1 MIRKAMLVTTIWMCL
16 AGLITAPV
24 AAAALPQADTP
35 TPADEEAPAAT
46 PDADAEANQGDA
58 LTLGDLGMIGELN
71 LQGPYDSFTL
81 EFTLPADWKLLPG
94 AELQLDLTAF
104 FSNLLVGQ
112 EQRDLGGVVAGALD
126 VWLNDVALP
135 KTMLQ
140 DNGQQKVTLP
150 VPSEALQPDPLSGL
164 HRLVIQWDASAS
176 CDFNLATSLLLVNTS
191 QFVLPHEVVGLP
203 LNLADFPRPLA
214 QYNQAAAP
222 VYLVTPDKPGAAE
235 LQASLSLAAA
245 LGRLTGGKLDFN
257 LIPAGQLTEAQRST
271 GHVVLVG
278 KDGSFDTLLNEV
290 DLPLSA
296 AGAEQPA
303 EGDGALQMAVS
314 PWNPARAVLVVGGA
328 SEEAVLK
335 AALALGSGQLV
346 TNEKGDVA
354 VVRAVRAQ
362 TPPADYD
369 DEQTL
374 TDLGQKELT
383 FSEFGA
389 HTRQVNFE
397 LPAGISVGADAYLEL
412 FFNHS
417 QLIDYLRS
425 GIVVRVNDVAVG
437 SVRLSDTT
445 AGVSSVRMIV
455 PPSAL
460 HTGVNRIDF
469 QVDLVPRDVC
479 ADPRRGSLW
488 VTIFPTT
495 NLYLPKT
502 SLPISSETLDNLGAY
517 PLPLIND
524 NELGSTLVVLPTAD
538 PAAWDVAADLLFNLG
553 AHTAGRLSSPALLF
567 AENADPAAMQG
578 KNLLVVGQPSQLAVL
593 EQLKAV
599 LPVPFATGS
608 DLPAGDAFRVEYNLT
623 ESAQLGFLEMT
634 PLDGTLAYLVLGNSD
649 EGLRSAAAALQ
660 NDAQE
665 QNLAQ
670 GNFAIVQ
677 GSRLVVENFA
687 AAAAGETAAGDL
699 TPPWELEKTPAAGAT
714 PSGGVT
720 AYPVQREPW
729 VMPVLVVSVVGILV
743 LAALEIR
750 RMLPGKRR

>member
-1 MIRKAMLVTTIWMCL
+1 MIRKAMLITGIWMCL

-24 AAAALPQADTP
+24 AAAVLPQADTP
-35 TPADEEAPAAT
+35 TPADQETPTANTEA
-46 PDADAEANQGDA
+46 EKGDA
-58 LTLGDLGMIGELN
+58 LSLKDLGMARERN

-94 AELQLDLTAF
+94 AELQLDLIAF

-126 VWLNDVALP
+126 VTLNDVALP

-140 DNGQQKVTLP
+140 NNGQQKVILP
-150 VPSEALQPDPLSGL
+150 LPPEALQPDTLSGL

-176 CDFNLATSLLLVNTS
+176 CDFNLATSLLLANTS
-191 QFVLPHEVVGLP
+191 QFVLPHQVVSLP

-214 QYNQAAAP
+214 QYNQAAAA
-222 VYLVTPDKPGAAE
+222 VYLVTPDKPGETE
-235 LQASLSLAAA
+235 LQAALSLAAA
-245 LGRLTGGKLDFN
+245 LGRLTGGRLDLK
-257 LIPAGQLTEAQRST
+257 LIPASQLTQNRRNEA
-271 GHVVLVG
+271 HLIFVG
-278 KDGSFDTLLNEV
+278 KDESFALLNEV
-290 DLPLSA
+290 NLPLSA
-296 AGAEQPA
+296 ADAEQPG
-303 EGDGALQMAVS
+303 ESDGTLQMAVS
-314 PWNPARAVLVVGGA
+314 PWNPARAVLAVAGTGDA
-328 SEEAVLK
+328 AVLK
-335 AALALGSGQLV
+335 AALALGSGELI
-346 TNEKGDVA
+346 TNAQGDA
-354 VVRAVRAQ
+354 AIVRDVRAQ
-362 TPPADYD
+362 TTPAGYVNQ
-369 DEQTL
+369 QTL
-374 TDLGQKELT
+374 AGLGQKELI

-412 FFNHS
+412 VFNHS

-425 GIVVRVNDVAVG
+425 GIVVRVNGVAVG

-445 AGVSSVRMIV
+445 AGVSSVRMIL
-455 PPSAL
+455 PPTVL
-460 HTGVNRIDF
+460 RTGVNQLDF

-479 ADPRRGSLW
+479 ADPRRGSMW

-502 SLPISSETLDNLGAY
+502 SLPISSEPLDNLGAY
-517 PLPLIND
+517 PLPLVND
-524 NELGSTLVVLPTAD
+524 NELASTVVVLPAAD
-538 PAAWDVAADLLFNLG
+538 PAAWDVAAELLFNLG

-567 AENADPAAMQG
+567 AENADPAAWQG
-578 KNLLVVGQPSQLAVL
+578 KNLLVVGRPGQLAVL

-599 LPVPFATGS
+599 LPVPFAAGS

-623 ESAQLGFLEMT
+623 ESTQLGFLEMA
-634 PLDGTLAYLVLGNSD
+634 PLDGATAYLVLGNSD

-660 NDAQE
+660 SDAQE
-665 QNLAQ
+665 QTLAQ

-687 AAAAGETAAGDL
+687 LAAGETAAGDL

-729 VMPVLVVSVVGILV
+729 VMPVLVVSVAGIVV

>member
-1 MIRKAMLVTTIWMCL
+1 MIRKVILIAGIWMCL

-35 TPADEEAPAAT
+35 APADQETPTANTEA
-46 PDADAEANQGDA
+46 DKGDA
-58 LTLGDLGMIGELN
+58 LSLKDLGMARERN

-126 VWLNDVALP
+126 VALNDVALP

-140 DNGQQKVTLP
+140 NNGQQKVTLP
-150 VPSEALQPDPLSGL
+150 LPLEAVQPDPLSGL

-176 CDFNLATSLLLVNTS
+176 CDFNLATSLLLANTS
-191 QFVLPHEVVGLP
+191 QLVLPHQVVSLP

-214 QYNQAAAP
+214 QYNQSAVP

-235 LQASLSLAAA
+235 LQAALSLSAA
-245 LGRLTGGKLDFN
+245 LGRLTGGRLDLK
-257 LIPAGQLTEAQRST
+257 LIPASQLTQNRRDEA
-271 GHVVLVG
+271 HLIFVG
-278 KDGSFDTLLNEV
+278 KDESFALLNEV
-290 DLPLSA
+290 NLPLSA
-296 AGAEQPA
+296 SAAEQPG
-303 EGDGALQMAVS
+303 ESDGTLQMAVS
-314 PWNPARAVLVVGGA
+314 PWNPARAVLAVAGA
-328 SEEAVLK
+328 SDAAVLK
-335 AALALGSGQLV
+335 AALALGSGELI
-346 TNEKGDVA
+346 TNAQGDAA
-354 VVRAVRAQ
+354 VVRDVRAQ
-362 TPPADYD
+362 TTPAGYVNQ
-369 DEQTL
+369 QTL
-374 TDLGQKELT
+374 AGLGQKELT

-397 LPAGISVGADAYLEL
+397 IPAGISVGADAYLEL
-412 FFNHS
+412 VFNHS

-445 AGVSSVRMIV
+445 AGVSSVRMIL
-455 PPSAL
+455 PPTAL
-460 HTGVNRIDF
+460 RTGVNQLDF

-502 SLPISSETLDNLGAY
+502 SLPISSESLDNLGAY
-517 PLPLIND
+517 PLPLVND
-524 NELGSTLVVLPTAD
+524 NELASTLVALPAAD
-538 PAAWDVAADLLFNLG
+538 PAAWDVAANLLFNLG

-567 AENADPAAMQG
+567 AENADPAAWQG
-578 KNLLVVGQPSQLAVL
+578 KNLLVVGRPSQLAVL

-599 LPVPFATGS
+599 LPVPFAAGS

-623 ESAQLGFLEMT
+623 ESAQLGFLEMA
-634 PLDGTLAYLVLGNSD
+634 PLDGATVYLVLGNSD

-660 NDAQE
+660 SGAQE
-665 QNLAQ
+665 QTLAQ

-677 GSRLVVENFA
+677 GSRLAMENF

-699 TPPWELEKTPAAGAT
+699 TPPWELEKTPAAEAT

-729 VMPVLVVSVVGILV
+729 VMPVLVVSVVGVLV

>member
-1 MIRKAMLVTTIWMCL
+1 MIRKAMLITGIWMCL

-35 TPADEEAPAAT
+35 TPADQEAPAADT
-46 PDADAEANQGDA
+46 EAEKGDA
-58 LTLGDLGMIGELN
+58 LSLKDLGMTRERN
-71 LQGPYDSFTL
+71 LQGPYDSFAL

-126 VWLNDVALP
+126 VTLNDVALP

-140 DNGQQKVTLP
+140 DNGQQTVTLP
-150 VPSEALQPDPLSGL
+150 LPPEALQPDTLSGL

-176 CDFNLATSLLLVNTS
+176 CDFNLATSLLLANTS
-191 QFVLPHEVVGLP
+191 QFVLPHQVVSLP

-214 QYNQAAAP
+214 QYNQSAAP

-235 LQASLSLAAA
+235 LQAALSLAAA
-245 LGRLTGGKLDFN
+245 LGRLTGGRLDLK
-257 LIPAGQLTEAQRST
+257 LIPASQLTQNRRNEA
-271 GHVVLVG
+271 HLIFVG
-278 KDGSFDTLLNEV
+278 KDDGFALLNEV
-290 DLPLSA
+290 NLPLSA
-296 AGAEQPA
+296 ADAEQPG
-303 EGDGALQMAVS
+303 ENYGTLQMAVS
-314 PWNPARAVLVVGGA
+314 PWNPARAVLAVAGA
-328 SEEAVLK
+328 SEAAVLK
-335 AALALGSGQLV
+335 AALALGSGELI
-346 TNEKGDVA
+346 TNAQGDA
-354 VVRAVRAQ
+354 VVVRDVRVQ
-362 TPPADYD
+362 TTPAGYVNQ
-369 DEQTL
+369 QTL
-374 TDLGQKELT
+374 AGLGQKELT

-412 FFNHS
+412 VFNHS

-425 GIVVRVNDVAVG
+425 GIVVRVNGVAVG

-445 AGVSSVRMIV
+445 AGVSSVRMIL
-455 PPSAL
+455 PPTAL
-460 HTGVNRIDF
+460 RTGVNQLDF

-502 SLPISSETLDNLGAY
+502 SLPISSEPLDNLGAY
-517 PLPLIND
+517 PLPLVND
-524 NELGSTLVVLPTAD
+524 NELASTVVVLPAAD
-538 PAAWDVAADLLFNLG
+538 PAAWDVATNLLFNLG
-553 AHTAGRLSSPALLF
+553 AHTAGRLSSPALVF
-567 AENADPAAMQG
+567 VENADPAAWQG
-578 KNLLVVGQPSQLAVL
+578 KNLLVVGRPGQLAVL

-599 LPVPFATGS
+599 LPVPFAAGS

-623 ESAQLGFLEMT
+623 ESTQLGFLEMA
-634 PLDGTLAYLVLGNSD
+634 PLDGATAYLVLGNSD

-660 NDAQE
+660 SDAQE
-665 QNLAQ
+665 QTLAQ

-687 AAAAGETAAGDL
+687 LAAGETAAGDL

-729 VMPVLVVSVVGILV
+729 VMPVLVVSVAGIVV